1 MWSAVWLSGAL
12 AALVPGLAVRDTST
26 SHCTRLERYCFPL
39 LFRHPQSFTSDEQ
52 DVSVDILWDSDISRA
67 AGALLLVYLRDVLPY
82 RNLRLIRQTY
92 DYNYNP
98 HNDRHFIVGVMMA
111 RSEHTLKWVEHLVE
125 KDLLIVNK
133 PHLIGDDVSVNR
145 DLHVRLAP
153 GAPTADCCVLTDWTS
168 YTNTS
173 TLQLCGFLDS
183 SSQLSSELGEIAVY
197 GAHESMALLNDLVQ
211 VAASAGVRLLPHIL
225 DRATLT
231 RFIRTANHSFLFI
244 DYSFW
249 HWEPNVCKLFCFPL
263 ESESVCPKELLQD
276 PVTPINFA
284 DVKLWKSN
292 ELTFIHMKVP
302 FLITT
307 LSLKTILEQEGKSMN
322 IEESACAWV
331 EGTSFQTSAIHDLME
346 TSNQPLVFYCE
357 DDPDISEY
365 SKALNF
371 VQYYLY
377 SFYKQYYNF
386 TLVIA
391 VEEQLINCS
400 DPNSLIKNIYE
411 LSQDINKLSVMGVIA
426 AGEVGVAS
434 ASSLVSSL
442 VVPLLLVDTVPTVPL
457 SHANGPA
464 AMWRVSGRPRHLALA
479 LQRFVHDSGWTRLA
493 VLSQPTPLAAELYAE
508 IKDGATFTHREYQ
521 IPTRPTIREAE
532 DFLHSLSTKVRVVFV
547 NADTKSSAV
556 IMAAAI
562 KLKMSFAEGYVWIF
576 REWPVPAANTTV
588 LTVSFWAR
596 DVMSEPEWLQPLL
609 LNLQTLWPNQVW
621 PARALAFID
630 ALLSLAI
637 GRFGHP
643 LSDPE
648 IHRAVTIMNFYE
660 NLEQMSIQSFNHVL
674 QYKEAAMEENY
685 VFVDEWHG
693 DKFTRLAAWRVN
705 ASQPSMCAAV
715 RGPYKRPKHLPRDDG
730 DRSRCLAR
738 AGDDFD
744 PDCYDAVW
752 TSTLLL
758 LLALVAAALVM
769 YRRVLRRR
777 AARVLNEQ
785 ESMRARHHHVAAT
798 LTAYLVKREAVE
810 LREKL
815 GAGNFGNVHLAY
827 LRLPPDNSRSVAAKE
842 LHANAAPAEESEFL
856 REACTIA
863 SFNHEHVVR
872 LVGVCISGGPP
883 LVLMELALFGDLLGY
898 LRARRHLAEGAEC
911 ASTESPV
918 SVEEAAHVSGEALTR
933 LVREAAA
940 ALTYLGS
947 RGVVHRDVR
956 AANCLVN
963 ARRSLKLA
971 DFGMARETAAGAD
984 GAPEYACRRRAMFPV
999 LWMAPESLAHG
1010 VFSAASDVW
1019 AIGVLVLEVVTLGA
1033 RPYGS
1038 MSPLRVLE
1046 YVAAGGCP
1054 PLPLDASPHTR
1065 GLTRLCW
1072 QREAERRPSAAE
1084 IHEYLAERPQALRAA
1099 VFEPPE
1105 AVDGKFVQ

>member
-1 MWSAVWLSGAL
+1 MISM
-12 AALVPGLAVRDTST
+12 
-26 SHCTRLERYCFPL
+26 CF
-39 LFRHPQSFTSDEQ
+39 
-52 DVSVDILWDSDISRA
+52 
-67 AGALLLVYLRDVLPY
+67 
-82 RNLRLIRQTY
+82 
-92 DYNYNP
+92 
-98 HNDRHFIVGVMMA
+98 
-111 RSEHTLKWVEHLVE
+111 
-125 KDLLIVNK
+125 
-133 PHLIGDDVSVNR
+133 
-145 DLHVRLAP
+145 
-153 GAPTADCCVLTDWTS
+153 CCR
-168 YTNTS
+168 
-173 TLQLCGFLDS
+173 
-183 SSQLSSELGEIAVY
+183 SSELGEIAVY

-211 VAASAGVRLLPHIL
+211 VAASAGVRLLPHVL

-249 HWEPNVCKLFCFPL
+249 HWEPNVCKLFCLPL
-263 ESESVCPKELLQD
+263 ESESTCPKELLQD

-284 DVKLWKSN
+284 DVNLWESN
-292 ELTFIHMKVP
+292 EENFIDMELP
-302 FLITT
+302 FLVSS
-307 LSLKTILEQEGKSMN
+307 LSLKTILEQEGKSMS

-331 EGTSFQTSAIHDLME
+331 VDTTSKTSLLRNTQIYE
-346 TSNQPLVFYCE
+346 PLVFFCE
-357 DDPDISEY
+357 DDPDTVEY
-365 SKALNF
+365 SKTLNF
-371 VQYYLY
+371 VQYYLF
-377 SFYKQYYNF
+377 SLYKQNF
-386 TLVIA
+386 VLSRWVI
-391 VEEQLINCS
+391 VVKEQLINCS
-400 DPNSLIKNIYE
+400 DPNSLIKNIYQ
-411 LSQDINKLSVMGVIA
+411 LSHGINKVSVVGVIA
-426 AGEVGVAS
+426 AGEVGVAN
-434 ASSLVSSL
+434 AASLVSNFHW
-442 VVPLLLVDTVPTVPL
+442 PLLLVDTVPVLPFGYT
-457 SHANGPA
+457 NGPA

-508 IKDGATFTHREYQ
+508 IRDGATFTHREYQ

-532 DFLHSLSTKVRVVFV
+532 NYLHLLSTKVRVVFV
-547 NADTKSSAV
+547 NADTETAVV

-576 REWPVPAANTTV
+576 REWPVATAKTTV

-596 DVMSEPEWLQPLL
+596 GVMSAPEWLQPVLRKMR
-609 LNLQTLWPNQVW
+609 TLWPNQVW
-621 PARALAFID
+621 PARALAFVD

-648 IHRAVTIMNFYE
+648 IHRAVTTMNFDE
-660 NLEQMSIQSFNHVL
+660 KLEQMSIQSFNHVL
-674 QYKEAAMEENY
+674 QYKKAAMEENF

-705 ASQPSMCAAV
+705 ASQPSMRAAV
-715 RGPYKRPKHLPRDDG
+715 RGPYKRPEHLPRDDG

-738 AGDDFD
+738 AGDDFE

-785 ESMRARHHHVAAT
+785 ESEMRARHHHVAAT

-815 GAGNFGNVHLAY
+815 GTGNFGNVRLAY

-842 LHANAAPAEESEFL
+842 LHASAAPAEESEFL

-863 SFNHEHVVR
+863 SFNHKHVVR

-911 ASTESPV
+911 ASQESPV

-956 AANCLVN
+956 AANCLVD

-971 DFGMARETAAGAD
+971 DFGMARETTAGAD

-1019 AIGVLVLEVVTLGA
+1019 ALGVLVLEVVTLGA

-1072 QREAERRPSAAE
+1072 QREAVRRPSAAE
-1084 IHEYLAERPQALRAA
+1084 IHAYLAERPQALRAA

-1105 AVDGKFVQ
+1105 ADDGKFVQ